1 MVFSKQKSKRTQGGD
16 KALPQ
21 SRMYKQ
27 SKNSQ
32 ELWKDNV
39 EESRQVKINQVSEL
53 IIRKMGKNRI
63 IETMSKKFQ

>member
-1 MVFSKQKSKRTQGGD
+1 MKSSMVFSKQKSKRTQGGD

-39 EESRQVKINQVSEL
+39 EESRQVKIN
-53 IIRKMGKNRI
+53 
-63 IETMSKKFQ
+63 